1 MQRRTFIEGIAAL
14 AAAWP
19 LAARAQ
25 QSTVRRVGVLM
36 NFAKDDPE
44 GAARFA
50 ALRDRLGTLGW
61 ADGSNVLIEAR
72 WAAGRTDLMLTYA
85 SQLVSAPV
93 DVIVAQSTPVTTIL
107 KKLTDTIPIV
117 FTQVADPIGSGF
129 VSNYAQPDGNI
140 TGFTDIDPP
149 IAGKW
154 LEVLKE
160 AAPRINHVTV
170 FSDPDQINHQ
180 RFLRAID
187 AAAPLL
193 KVEVAVVTARGRAEI
208 EDAIANMAVQAD
220 GGLIVLPG
228 PLYNTQRASI
238 IEAAGRHRVPA
249 VYPFKYYVKEGGL
262 LYYGT
267 DQLDEWPHAADYVDR
282 ILRGE
287 KPASLPVQ
295 GPTKYELVINHKAAK
310 GLGLEVPL
318 MMLGRADEVIE

>member
-1 MQRRTFIEGIAAL
+1 MQRRTFMKGIAAL

-19 LAARAQ
+19 FAARAQ
-25 QSTVRRVGVLM
+25 QPTVRRVGVLM
-36 NFAKDDPE
+36 NYAEGDPE
-44 GAARFA
+44 GVARLA

-61 ADGSNVLIEAR
+61 ADGKNVQIEAR
-72 WAAGRTDLMLTYA
+72 WAAGRGDLTLAYA
-85 SQLVSAPV
+85 SQLVSQPA
-93 DVIVAQSTPVTTIL
+93 DVIVGQSTPVMTVL

-117 FTQVADPIGSGF
+117 FTQVADPVGSGF
-129 VSNYAQPDGNI
+129 VSNYAQPAGNI
-140 TGFTDIDPP
+140 TGFADFDPSVG
-149 IAGKW
+149 GKW

-160 AAPRINHVTV
+160 AAPRIDHVTV
-170 FSDPDQINHQ
+170 FSDPDQINHE
-180 RFLRAID
+180 RFLRAIE
-187 AAAPLL
+187 AAAPRL
-193 KVEVAVVTARGRAEI
+193 KAQIAVVTARSRAEI
-208 EDAIANMAVQAD
+208 EQMIANMARQAD

-228 PLYNTQRASI
+228 PLYNIQRASI
-238 IEAAGRHRVPA
+238 IEAAARYRVPA
-249 VYPFKYYVKEGGL
+249 VYPIKYYVKEGGL
-262 LYYGT
+262 LYYGM